1 MWRRYHDTFLE
12 ELQRPRQLVIP
23 RKLDVVTGTLAAP
36 LIEAMARHATERF
49 PQVKITVHPIENR
62 FFGGNVSVA
71 GLVTGTDIID
81 QCRDKLQSR
90 LLAVPQVM
98 LQDEEDRFLDDVT
111 LPQLGQALGCRVVVI
126 PSDGAGCCR
135 AYLGT
140 RILKTHAPGAPR

>member
-1 MWRRYHDTFLE
+1 M
-12 ELQRPRQLVIP
+12 
-23 RKLDVVTGTLAAP
+23 
-36 LIEAMARHATERF
+36 
-49 PQVKITVHPIENR
+49 
-62 FFGGNVSVA
+62 A